1 MRYPLERLTRA
12 SKQGRKGL
20 LKIAILYSHL
30 KEKGGAENVILKQT
44 ELLNHSHHEALSY
57 FAYVDKKLER
67 RTSNPHCYVKS
78 YFSRLLPK
86 SKTARILLSI
96 PLAPLALK
104 SLNEADV
111 LLCHG
116 YGPAPWIGYM
126 LKKLK
131 RKKYVSYIHSP
142 PRFLY
147 LAPEDRNL
155 WRFDDTRDLI
165 FLLSKLGGQ
174 LLRKI
179 DLLGVSNSDKVLV
192 NSQFTARRVKRI
204 YGVDPVVCYPPVDVK
219 TYRPVP
225 KRMVRKVRAKFGGPL
240 VLSTGRIAAVK
251 RWEWLV
257 EMMPYITKNFPSATL
272 AVTGEISTENVAY
285 VQQLMRLA
293 KLLGVKE
300 NIKFLGFQ
308 QLNDLIALYNAA
320 DAYVYPVP
328 REDFGLGPVEA
339 MACGTPAV
347 VWNDGAGPCETVT
360 QGKTGFRAEPYFIED
375 FAEKT
380 MKAFDI
386 DKENMRDYA
395 FDFVKNNYSPG
406 KHLETLEN
414 ALKEVVAQ

>member
-1 MRYPLERLTRA
+1 M
-12 SKQGRKGL
+12 
-20 LKIAILYSHL
+20 
-30 KEKGGAENVILKQT
+30 KEKGGAENVILKQV

-57 FAYVDKKLER
+57 FAYVDKKLAH

-78 YFSRLLPK
+78 YFSRLLPR

-96 PLAPLALK
+96 PLAPLTLNSLK
-104 SLNEADV
+104 DADV

-116 YGPAPWIGYM
+116 YGPAPWIGYV

-131 RKKYVSYIHSP
+131 RTKYVSYIHSP

-165 FLLSKLGGQ
+165 FLLGKLSGQ
-174 LLRKI
+174 VLKKI

-192 NSQFTARRVKRI
+192 NSQFTARRVKKI
-204 YGVDPVVCYPPVDVK
+204 YNVDPVVCYPPVDIETYKPLAKKIVK
-219 TYRPVP
+219 
-225 KRMVRKVRAKFGGPL
+225 KVKAKFGGPL

-257 EMMPYITKNFPSATL
+257 EMMPYITKSFPSATL
-272 AVTGEISTENVAY
+272 AVTGEISKENAAY
-285 VQQLMRLA
+285 VQQLMHLA
-293 KLLGVKE
+293 KILGVKD

-320 DAYVYPVP
+320 DVYVYPVP

-360 QGKTGFRAEPYFIED
+360 PGKTGFRAEPYFIED

-386 DKENMRDYA
+386 DKEVLRDFA
-395 FDFVKNNYSPG
+395 SDFVRSNYSPEM
-406 KHLETLEN
+406 HLKTLEN
-414 ALKEVVAQ
+414 ALTEVVAQ